1 MTRPHKSI
9 ITSVDLHQHGWDRIS
24 STVDLE
30 IGNGGKFLMDYL
42 NQGRE
47 IIVNLHIHDC
57 IYKRIARSI
66 KSDILPE
73 NSEALK
79 QMGIISTLSVVD

>member
-1 MTRPHKSI
+1 
-9 ITSVDLHQHGWDRIS
+9 
-24 STVDLE
+24 
-30 IGNGGKFLMDYL
+30 MDYL

-57 IYKRIARSI
+57 IYKRIARLI

-79 QMGIISTLSVVD
+79 QMGIITTLSVVD